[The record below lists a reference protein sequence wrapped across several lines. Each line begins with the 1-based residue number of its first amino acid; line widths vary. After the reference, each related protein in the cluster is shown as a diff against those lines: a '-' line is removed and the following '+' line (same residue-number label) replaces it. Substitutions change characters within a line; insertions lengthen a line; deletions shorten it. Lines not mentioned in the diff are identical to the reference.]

1 MQFLK
6 DIYVSRSCLFPF
18 FESLISFIKYILYC
32 NHNLSPNQPRIRSQR
47 EYSQNILAE
56 SNIRALSLFKT
67 IIRQSV
73 LEASH
78 RCPNQIIL
86 LNRIEYTGC
95 IRLPGCG
102 REKTRLEGVGI
113 LGKRVG
119 ESGWA
124 TPQRGINR
132 DNHSTE
138 CLVNVFASPKASSRS
153 FE

>member
-1 MQFLK
+1 MYHDLVCFL
-6 DIYVSRSCLFPF
+6 SLNHLFPLLNIF
-18 FESLISFIKYILYC
+18 FIVITIYPLIS
-32 NHNLSPNQPRIRSQR
+32 Q
-47 EYSQNILAE
+47 E
-56 SNIRALSLFKT
+56 SGSKGNIRKAFLQNQIFVLSLFKT
-67 IIRQSV
+67 IIWQSV

-95 IRLPGCG
+95 IWLPGCG